1 MSIARRRPL
10 EAARAAVPDAPLVAM
25 DVGQTSTKVLIRDV
39 LGPERRFRLG
49 GVQTDRPLVPQLRI
63 LIAHALGDVGENAVV
78 TLGVTG
84 LTPRD
89 ADAAVLLELPGGLA
103 AREVR
108 LAHDSVTSALGAL
121 GDSRG
126 AVVAA
131 GTGTVALGVG
141 RGRVARVDGW
151 GNIMGDAGSAYWI
164 GRAALDAAMRAHD
177 GRGPQS
183 AFTDVAAAYW
193 PDLEGAYVQLQND
206 PERVST
212 VASFAAEVS
221 RLAEM
226 DAVCAEICA
235 QAGRELAH
243 TAGTALRR
251 VEEPQGDDPTQVAAI
266 GGVFASPA
274 VLRAFQDR
282 LVDVAPRARLIS
294 PEVDGV
300 DGSALMAGLSEAHP
314 LRALISVARRQED
327 QE

>member
-1 MSIARRRPL
+1 MTTVRRRPL
-10 EAARAAVPDAPLVAM
+10 EPVRAAAPGAPLVAM

-39 LGPERRFRLG
+39 FRSERRFRLG
-49 GVQTDRPLVPQLRI
+49 GVQTDRPLVPQLRV
-63 LIAHALGDVGENAVV
+63 LIAHALNELGEDAVV
-78 TLGVTG
+78 ALGVTG
-84 LTPRD
+84 LTRPD
-89 ADAAVLLELPGGLA
+89 ADAGLLLELPGDLD

-121 GDSRG
+121 GASCG

-141 RGRVARVDGW
+141 RVRVARVDGW

-164 GRAALDAAMRAHD
+164 GRAALDAAMRDHD
-177 GRGPQS
+177 GRGPS
-183 AFTDVAAAYW
+183 TAFREVAAARW
-193 PDLEGAYVQLQND
+193 PDLESAYVQLQND

-221 RLAEM
+221 RLAES

-266 GGVFASPA
+266 GGVFVSPA
-274 VLRAFQDR
+274 VLRAFRGCLADTVPQ
-282 LVDVAPRARLIS
+282 ARLLS

-300 DGSALMAGLSEAHP
+300 EGSALMAELPEGHP
-314 LRALISVARRQED
+314 LRDLISVARRQESAS
-327 QE
+327 